1 MDNQDSN
8 LVWGAA
14 NIGKEIGKDERA
26 TYYLLENGLI
36 PATKAGSQWVS
47 ERDKLRDP
55 TSWPRRKSEEAA

>member
-1 MDNQDSN
+1 MTDQDSS

-14 NIGKEIGKDERA
+14 AIGEVIGKDERA

-55 TSWPRRKSEEAA
+55 TSWPRRKTGEAS